1 LVFVGSA
8 LPTETGSGNATTAV
22 QVIDPLTEL
31 DLAKQP
37 MTPVTLPSLTAAAS
51 TWDGRFVVVANG
63 SALTAFDTGSGKSV
77 AGTLNLAFAPT
88 RIVVAPRDAAIVAL
102 DPGSGGNGSLAII
115 SDVAGF
121 VGSPGSANPNI
132 VRMPGAVARSAAFS
146 PDGSKLYVLTGGTG
160 DPCAP
165 GATNAANA
173 VQVYGLDGSMSNALM
188 LEGFA
193 ADLTVDPQTGAI
205 VVADVAGKQIAT
217 IDPTSGAPT
226 KVLGNLTC
234 PSAVRVVNGTVFAV
248 TSDRDMTENAF
259 VVQRIPLGGGAATAT
274 LITAPFFNIPIDSM
288 ESQNG
293 DIGMAVVPI
302 RPVTLDAYELAV
314 TPDGGRAEFA
324 SRIVYNEANT
334 EFMFSGEDCHANL
347 TIVEYGLFAIDLRTG
362 NAAYESRS
370 QLVTMGAKNC
380 VDCSLPPLPDQVV
393 ECQSTAGDRA
403 AGLAATFG
411 Q

>member
-1 LVFVGSA
+1 
-8 LPTETGSGNATTAV
+8 
-22 QVIDPLTEL
+22 
-31 DLAKQP
+31 
-37 MTPVTLPSLTAAAS
+37 
-51 TWDGRFVVVANG
+51 
-63 SALTAFDTGSGKSV
+63 V

-88 RIVVAPRDAAIVAL
+88 RIVVAPRDQAIVAL

-132 VRMPGAVARSAAFS
+132 VRLPGAIARTAAFS
-146 PDGSKLYVLTGGTG
+146 ADGTKLYVLTGGTA

-165 GATNAANA
+165 GAATTANA
-173 VQVYGLDGSMSNALM
+173 VQIYGLDGSMANTFTLG
-188 LEGFA
+188 GFA
-193 ADLTVDPQTGAI
+193 ADLTVDPQTDAI
-205 VVADVAGKQIAT
+205 VIADVAGKQIAT
-217 IDPTSGAPT
+217 LDPATGAPT

-248 TSDRDMTENAF
+248 TSDRDMTQNAF
-259 VVQRIPLGGGAATAT
+259 VVQRVPLKGGAATAT
-274 LITAPFFNIPIDSM
+274 LIAAPYFNIPIESM
-288 ESQNG
+288 QSGNG

-314 TPDGGRAEFA
+314 TPDGGRAEFGA
-324 SRIVYNEANT
+324 RIVYNEANT

-347 TIVEYGLFAIDLRTG
+347 TIAEYGLFAVDLRTG

-393 ECQSTAGDRA
+393 ECQSTAGDRP